1 MKIILVS
8 HGKLALGMKDTL
20 QLIVGPRDDV
30 IAYEAYEDGEG
41 DKFIGQIK
49 KLVSENTDEKFII
62 ITDVLGGSV
71 NNEMTSLLKE
81 HKNIYLITG
90 MNLPLVI
97 TLATKPDEVNSKFI
111 DSIVRE
117 GKKGVINVNQMMDEI
132 ASEDSDEL

>member
-1 MKIILVS
+1 
-8 HGKLALGMKDTL
+8 
-20 QLIVGPRDDV
+20 
-30 IAYEAYEDGEG
+30 
-41 DKFIGQIK
+41 
-49 KLVSENTDEKFII
+49 
-62 ITDVLGGSV
+62 
-71 NNEMTSLLKE
+71 
-81 HKNIYLITG
+81 

>member
-30 IAYEAYEDGEG
+30 IAFEAYEDGKDNE
-41 DKFIGQIK
+41 FIGQIN
-49 KLVSENTDEKFII
+49 KLVSDNATEKFVV

-81 HKNIYLITG
+81 NKNMFLITG

-97 TLATKPDEVNSKFI
+97 TLATKTGEVNSKFI
-111 DSIVRE
+111 DSIVKE
-117 GKKGVINVNQMMDEI
+117 GKKGVININQMMSEV

>member
-1 MKIILVS
+1 MRIILVS

-20 QLIVGPRDDV
+20 QLIVGPRNDV
-30 IAYEAYEDGEG
+30 TAYEAYEDGKG

-49 KLVSENTDEKFII
+49 KLVSENANEKFVV

-81 HKNIYLITG
+81 NRNIYLITG

-97 TLATKPDEVNSKFI
+97 TLATKTGEVNSEFI
-111 DSIVRE
+111 DSVVGE
-117 GKKGVINVNQMMDEI
+117 GQKGVININQMMNEV

>member
-30 IAYEAYEDGEG
+30 IAYEAYEDDKG

-49 KLVSENTDEKFII
+49 KLVSENADEKFII

>member
-30 IAYEAYEDGEG
+30 IAYESYEDGEG
-41 DKFIGQIK
+41 DKFICQIK
-49 KLVSENTDEKFII
+49 KLVSENADEKFVI
-62 ITDVLGGSV
+62 ITDILGGSV
-71 NNEMTSLLKE
+71 NNEMTSLLKA

>member
-81 HKNIYLITG
+81 HKNI
-90 MNLPLVI
+90 
-97 TLATKPDEVNSKFI
+97 
-111 DSIVRE
+111 
-117 GKKGVINVNQMMDEI
+117 
-132 ASEDSDEL
+132 

>member
-30 IAYEAYEDGEG
+30 IAFEAYEDGKG
-41 DKFIGQIK
+41 DKFIDQIK
-49 KLVSENTDEKFII
+49 KLVSENVDEKFVV

-71 NNEMTSLLKE
+71 NNEMTSLLK
-81 HKNIYLITG
+81 KNKNVYLITG

-97 TLATKPDEVNSKFI
+97 TLATKTGEVNSELI
-111 DSIVRE
+111 DSVVKE
-117 GKKGVINVNQMMDEI
+117 GQKGVININQMMNE
-132 ASEDSDEL
+132 AAREDSDEL